1 MATPSREIDPGYSEP
16 PPVSDTPKV
25 VRAGASPQKHFAL
38 FLATLTTVFMAGAIQ
53 DFPKGVDFSLVNLLL
68 NLHHGWR
75 FAVPLMAIL
84 VTHEFGH
91 YFAAKYHGVP
101 ASLPY
106 FIPLP
111 PPLSPLGTMG
121 AVISMPQ
128 RIKSRNA
135 LLDIGAAGPLAGM
148 VVAIPVL
155 LIGLAQSQVKP
166 LSGTGMMEGQCLLYS
181 LLKYAVHGPIAPG
194 YDVTLT
200 STAFA
205 GWVGLLLTMLNLLP
219 IGQLDG
225 GHIAYALF
233 GDRQDRVAGVLHVG
247 LVAAFVYNLWLY
259 GDITPGL
266 VWLVWFALLAGLR
279 RLSGGMN
286 HPPTEPGPLS
296 PMRRRTAVACLVL
309 FVLLFMPTP
318 MRMYGVANEGLVQAV
333 QQAVGG

>member
-1 MATPSREIDPGYSEP
+1 MATPPSEIDSAYSEP
-16 PPVSDTPKV
+16 PPRDSRGE
-25 VRAGASPQKHFAL
+25 VRAGSSPQKHFAL
-38 FLATLTTVFMAGAIQ
+38 FLLTLTTVFMAGAMQ
-53 DFPKGVDFSLVNLLL
+53 DFPKDVEPSLLNLLL

-91 YFAAKYHGVP
+91 YFAAKVHGVP

-111 PPLSPLGTMG
+111 PPISPLGTMG

-135 LLDIGAAGPLAGM
+135 LLDIGAAGPIAGM
-148 VVAIPVL
+148 VVAVPVL
-155 LIGLAQSQVKP
+155 ILGLSQSEVHR
-166 LSGTGMMEGQCLLYS
+166 LAGVGVMEGQCLLYS
-181 LLKYAVHGPIAPG
+181 LIKYAVLGPIPAG

-200 STAFA
+200 PTAFA

-233 GDRQDRVAGVLHVG
+233 EDKQDALARVLHLG
-247 LVAAFVYNLWLY
+247 LIAAFAYNLIHY
-259 GDITPGL
+259 GDFTPGL
-266 VWLVWFALLAGLR
+266 VWLVWFGLLAGLR

-296 PMRRRTAVACLVL
+296 PMRRATAVACLVL

-318 MRMYGVANEGLVQAV
+318 MRMYGVASTGLVDAV
-333 QQAVGG
+333 QTIAGG